1 MDPLKQVT
9 NTAQSLAT
17 LTQAGIIR
25 IQRPDRAVR
34 TALALI
40 RWGVTP
46 AAGYEAAAAQ
56 YPDEV
61 ALIDEL
67 GQLTFLEM
75 SERTNALAHALADDG
90 VNEGDSVAIM
100 ARNHRGFVDAVVA
113 CSKLGAHALFMNTS
127 FSGPQLKDVADRE
140 KPKAI
145 VYDEEF
151 SEVLEEAGKRRKRY
165 IAWAE
170 PDAETKDPTL
180 ESLIERG
187 DRSGV
192 IPPKEAGK
200 AVILTSGTTGTPKG
214 ASRSQPKSLD
224 PVAALLDRIPLK
236 AREKTM
242 IAAPLF
248 HAWGFAHFTLA
259 LGLSSTIVLR
269 RKFDPEAT
277 LSVTAQHGCTA
288 LVVVPVMLQRI
299 LDLPDEVLDRYDL
312 STVKAVPVSGSA
324 VPASLSERWMDHFG
338 ENLYNLYGSTEVAWA
353 TIASPN
359 DLREAPGTSGLPPR
373 GTIVKI
379 YDDDGNPVEQG
390 DTGRIFVGN
399 DLQFEGYTGGGNKD
413 VIDGLMSSGDVGH
426 FDEAGRLFI
435 DGRDDDMI
443 VSGGE
448 NVFPQEVEDLLTG
461 HESISEAAVFGVD
474 DEEFGQR
481 LKAVVVTRGGK
492 ELSEDEVKKYV
503 KSNLAG
509 YKVPRD
515 VDFIDEL
522 PRTSTGKVLK
532 RELKEDGEEEGD
544 EGGSNGKSDG
554 EQKSGGS
561 AKKRSGGAKKKT
573 AKNG

>member
-9 NTAQSLAT
+9 NTVQSLAT
-17 LTQAGIIR
+17 LTEAGIIHL
-25 IQRPDRAVR
+25 QRPDRAVR
-34 TALALI
+34 TALTLI

-46 AAGYEAAAAQ
+46 AAGYESSAVQ

-67 GQLTFLEM
+67 GQLTFREM

-90 VNEGDSVAIM
+90 VNEGDSIAIM

-127 FSGPQLKDVADRE
+127 FSGPQLTDVADRE
-140 KPKAI
+140 QPKAI

-151 SEVLEEAGKRRKRY
+151 SEVLEDAGRRRKRY

-170 PDAETKDPTL
+170 PEAETKDPTL
-180 ESLIERG
+180 EELIERG
-187 DRSGV
+187 DPSPV
-192 IPPKEAGK
+192 IPPKESGK

-224 PVAALLDRIPLK
+224 PVAALLERIPLK

-248 HAWGFAHFTLA
+248 HAWGFAHFTLGM
-259 LGLSSTIVLR
+259 GLASTVVLR
-269 RKFDPEAT
+269 RKFDEEGT
-277 LSVTAQHGCTA
+277 LSATAQHGCTA

-299 LDLPDEVLDRYDL
+299 LELPDEVLDRYDL
-312 STVKAVPVSGSA
+312 SSVKAVPVSGSA
-324 VPASLSERWMDHFG
+324 LPGSLSARWMDHFG
-338 ENLYNLYGSTEVAWA
+338 DNLYNLYGSTEVAWA
-353 TIASPN
+353 TIATPR
-359 DLREAPGTSGLPPR
+359 DLREAPGTSGRPPR

-379 YDDDGNPVEQG
+379 YDDEGKEVEKG
-390 DTGRIFVGN
+390 ETGRIFVGN
-399 DLQFEGYTGGGNKD
+399 ELVFEGYTGGGNKD
-413 VIDGLMSSGDVGH
+413 AIEGLLSSGDVGH
-426 FDEAGRLFI
+426 FDADGRLFI

-448 NVFPQEVEDLLTG
+448 NVFPGEVEELLAG
-461 HESISEAAVFGVD
+461 HDAVAEAAVFGVE
-474 DEEFGQR
+474 DEQFGQR
-481 LKAVVVTRGGK
+481 LKAVVVPREGND
-492 ELSEDEVKKYV
+492 LSADDVKRYV

-515 VDFIDEL
+515 VEFVDEL

-532 RELKEDGEEEGD
+532 RELQEDPGEG
-544 EGGSNGKSDG
+544 
-554 EQKSGGS
+554 
-561 AKKRSGGAKKKT
+561 
-573 AKNG
+573 